1 MIILSGTS
9 FAYTPYR
16 FLVYRISITRN
27 TPCSYTITT
36 VVFLSGAVI
45 IRSYF
50 AFFRKVFYT
59 HSRQRLPDP
68 TKSASQLFLC
78 YYFLGRSAPEIQ
90 ARRYASQLSA
100 SWRIGSGPP
109 RPTFAPSV
117 AGSPSLRSG
126 LLRIATAGV

>member
-90 ARRYASQLSA
+90 ARRYASQLIIHSA
-100 SWRIGSGPP
+100 PAHRARHRAFPGRI
-109 RPTFAPSV
+109 ALPSV
-117 AGSPSLRSG
+117 G
-126 LLRIATAGV
+126 

>member
-27 TPCSYTITT
+27 APCSYTIMTE
-36 VVFLSGAVI
+36 VFLSGAVI
-45 IRSYF
+45 IRSYS

-59 HSRQRLPDP
+59 HPRQRLPEP
-68 TKSASQLFLC
+68 TEEASQLCLC

-90 ARRYASQLSA
+90 ARRDASQLITHA
-100 SWRIGSGPP
+100 
-109 RPTFAPSV
+109 A
-117 AGSPSLRSG
+117 
-126 LLRIATAGV
+126 